1 MRDLK
6 EMAGEQMQSEINNQA
21 LEYVKKIFEN
31 DYSGHDYF
39 HTFRVYKM
47 ATHIA
52 MKENANLEIVQL
64 AALLHDVDD
73 IKLFPETYVQKEH
86 ARSFL
91 TANNVDEITIHTIC
105 QIISEISYA
114 AKDSVIPQT
123 LEGKC
128 VQDADRLDAIGA
140 IGIARAFAYGGNHNR
155 LMYHPDIKPNMNMSR
170 EEYNNSL
177 STTINH
183 FYEKLFKLKDLM
195 NTSTARNIAKDREK
209 YMQDFISEFMD
220 EWEGIK

>member
-1 MRDLK
+1 MKKIID
-6 EMAGEQMQSEINNQA
+6 NA
-21 LEYVKKIFEN
+21 LVYVKGVFET
-31 DYSGHDYF
+31 DYSGHDFF

-52 MKENANLEIVQL
+52 IKEKANLEIVQL

-73 IKLFPETYVQKEH
+73 IKLSPETHIKKDK
-86 ARSFL
+86 ARNFL
-91 TANNVDEITIHTIC
+91 TTNNVDATTIDTIC
-105 QIISEISYA
+105 QIIDEISYRGN
-114 AKDSVIPQT
+114 DSIIPKT

-128 VQDADRLDAIGA
+128 VQDSDRLDAIGA

-155 LMYHPDIKPNMNMSR
+155 AIYNPDISPKLNMNA
-170 EEYNNSL
+170 EEYNNHI

-183 FYEKLFKLKDLM
+183 FYEKLFCLKDLM
-195 NTSTARNIAKDREK
+195 NTNAAKDIAQAREM
-209 YMQDFISEFMD
+209 YMKAFVSEFMD

>member
-1 MRDLK
+1 
-6 EMAGEQMQSEINNQA
+6 MQKIIENAI
-21 LEYVKKIFEN
+21 EYIKGIFET
-31 DYSGHDYF
+31 DYSGHDFF

-52 MKENANLEIVQL
+52 IKEKANLEIVQL

-73 IKLFPETYVQKEH
+73 IKLSPATHKNKDR
-86 ARSFL
+86 ARHFL
-91 TANNVDEITIHTIC
+91 MANNVSEVMIDTIC
-105 QIISEISYA
+105 QIIDEISY
-114 AKDSVIPQT
+114 KGSDSVVPQT

-128 VQDADRLDAIGA
+128 VQDSDRLDAIGA

-155 LMYHPDIKPNMNMSR
+155 VMHNPNISPQMDMNA
-170 EEYNNSL
+170 EEYNNHI

-183 FYEKLFKLKDLM
+183 FYEKLFKLKDM
-195 NTSTARNIAKDREK
+195 MSTDSAKEVAQAREM
-209 YMQDFISEFMD
+209 YMKNYISEFMD